1 MSEFSHPYAS
11 LREARRNARQLTL
24 DGELWLVYELPPS
37 PFDRRMTAS
46 LVFESA
52 QAMRRVRS
60 FPSAWRDL
68 TDEDLFALSWNV

>member
-1 MSEFSHPYAS
+1 
-11 LREARRNARQLTL
+11 
-24 DGELWLVYELPPS
+24 
-37 PFDRRMTAS
+37 MTTS